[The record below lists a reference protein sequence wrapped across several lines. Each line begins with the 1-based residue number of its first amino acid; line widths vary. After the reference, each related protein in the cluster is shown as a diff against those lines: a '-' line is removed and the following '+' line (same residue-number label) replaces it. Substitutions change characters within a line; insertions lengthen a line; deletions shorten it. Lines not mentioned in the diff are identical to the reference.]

1 MSFEQL
7 DQHVIV
13 QGLCVRCGLCVG
25 VCPVLALGFNDDGYP
40 QLIGKCTGC
49 EFCNSCCPGGD
60 VDFPALSRRV
70 YGVDYDPL
78 SLQGYVE
85 NMYVAYPGDSAVR
98 EAGASG
104 GLVTGLLLYLLAKKK
119 IDGAVVAGMDPEK
132 PYCTK
137 GVLATTAEEIIAA
150 ARSKY
155 SVTPSMD
162 VLQFL
167 RRSKGRFAVVGLP
180 CQIQGLRKLEK
191 VDPGLSAKIYCLF
204 GLYCHCN
211 LERNAPKEAIE
222 VKGIDLADVARF
234 DFRGGAWPGRFQVTK
249 KDGAVISLY
258 SINPTTVLNVLFRL
272 YGAKRCFLCVD
283 ALAEYADLSFG
294 DFWAHDYTGTLAE
307 MERCTLVSQR
317 TQTGAS
323 LLQEAVADGA
333 IILQRLPE
341 ERASKRILNM
351 ARGKKQKAWAQ
362 LISRAGDNEA
372 IPRYHFDIPEP
383 SSKAKRSL
391 FMFFFYS
398 LLRGI
403 RLRKFIL
410 KIFFSPV
417 GGVIDYL
424 NLRRKRWFCNYH
436 GN

>member
-25 VCPVLALGFNDDGYP
+25 VCPVSALGFNDDGYP

-191 VDPGLSAKIYCLF
+191 VDPGLS
-204 GLYCHCN
+204 
-211 LERNAPKEAIE
+211 
-222 VKGIDLADVARF
+222 
-234 DFRGGAWPGRFQVTK
+234 
-249 KDGAVISLY
+249 
-258 SINPTTVLNVLFRL
+258 
-272 YGAKRCFLCVD
+272 
-283 ALAEYADLSFG
+283 
-294 DFWAHDYTGTLAE
+294 
-307 MERCTLVSQR
+307 
-317 TQTGAS
+317 
-323 LLQEAVADGA
+323 
-333 IILQRLPE
+333 
-341 ERASKRILNM
+341 
-351 ARGKKQKAWAQ
+351 
-362 LISRAGDNEA
+362 
-372 IPRYHFDIPEP
+372 
-383 SSKAKRSL
+383 
-391 FMFFFYS
+391 
-398 LLRGI
+398 
-403 RLRKFIL
+403 
-410 KIFFSPV
+410 
-417 GGVIDYL
+417 
-424 NLRRKRWFCNYH
+424 
-436 GN
+436 